1 MLKRAIHTFTNK
13 ILITVFRF
21 PLPCLFSLL
30 FTIVSIVEVK
40 ENEKILKTLFCGMF
54 WFIALKLFA
63 ESIKWNFKRYYAI
76 GIITFLTIIYQLCFY
91 NSDFVTFYFLG
102 SGLFLSIFIAPFL
115 NKKSSNDQ
123 IWTFNYRLWS
133 HICFTILSAI
143 ILFLG
148 IILIPASLKLLFEIN
163 FNEKIYLD
171 IWIIVAAFFAPI
183 VAMSGIPDKYDM
195 VEQEYPSAYR
205 IILAYIIM
213 PVLCIYTVILY
224 GYIIKILIDWSLPK
238 GGVVYLVSI
247 YSSIS
252 IVAYL
257 ASYPLHNVHG
267 IIKLFSTHF
276 FKILLLPLVLL
287 SIAIGFRVNE
297 YGFTEERYIILIY
310 LGWFT
315 ISSFFILTKYRHQ
328 ALKFIFITISALLIL
343 ASFGPWGGFS
353 VSSSSQI
360 GRLKKLLEKNHMVAE
375 NQIQKTAKEISL
387 SDRIEISSIIKYLVD
402 TKKSDE
408 LKKYF
413 TNLPNTK
420 NLSFQGVKEIMSD
433 FGVVYAAPI
442 KYSNNFYFHA
452 KEKPYISIAGYDYLI
467 ESYFYSMD
475 GAVKNIKLDKDRL
488 NLAIKLDL
496 NTNQYIIKTND
507 KDEITFE
514 LNDLDFMRDNSL
526 ILDKKNSNISAR
538 LIIKTS
544 NGIVNKDN
552 YKPIISSINT
562 ILLIKILN

>member
-1 MLKRAIHTFTNK
+1 MLKRAVHTFTNK

-76 GIITFLTIIYQLCFY
+76 GIITFLAIIYQLCFY
-91 NSDFVTFYFLG
+91 NSGFVTFYFLG

-133 HICFTILSAI
+133 HIFFTVLAAI

-148 IILIPASLKLLFEIN
+148 IILIPASLKFLFEIN

-213 PVLCIYTVILY
+213 PVLCIYTVVLY

-238 GGVVYLVSI
+238 GGVVYLISI

-297 YGFTEERYIILIY
+297 YGFTEERYTILIY

-360 GRLKKLLEKNHMVAE
+360 GRLKKLLKKTTWL
-375 NQIQKTAKEISL
+375 QK
-387 SDRIEISSIIKYLVD
+387 IKY
-402 TKKSDE
+402 KKL
-408 LKKYF
+408 LK
-413 TNLPNTK
+413 
-420 NLSFQGVKEIMSD
+420 
-433 FGVVYAAPI
+433 
-442 KYSNNFYFHA
+442 
-452 KEKPYISIAGYDYLI
+452 
-467 ESYFYSMD
+467 
-475 GAVKNIKLDKDRL
+475 RL
-488 NLAIKLDL
+488 A
-496 NTNQYIIKTND
+496 
-507 KDEITFE
+507 
-514 LNDLDFMRDNSL
+514 
-526 ILDKKNSNISAR
+526 
-538 LIIKTS
+538 
-544 NGIVNKDN
+544 
-552 YKPIISSINT
+552 
-562 ILLIKILN
+562 